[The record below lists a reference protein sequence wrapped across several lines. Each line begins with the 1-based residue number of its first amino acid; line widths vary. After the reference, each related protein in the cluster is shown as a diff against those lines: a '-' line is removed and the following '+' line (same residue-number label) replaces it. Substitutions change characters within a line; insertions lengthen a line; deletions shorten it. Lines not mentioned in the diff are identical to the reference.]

1 MNNSNNTKDEYN
13 SIVTVVF
20 IFFLIVTRICINSY
34 QKQNI
39 VIACINFFSMFYV
52 LWRIYYRINS
62 YLKNRRKKSS
72 IFKDQH
78 NKFIKLFRLVVLIL
92 FILIVSYILC
102 LIFIKPFYSLGSCI
116 NDIISLLALLFSIE
130 DEKIV
135 KTIIEYY
142 RLK

>member
-1 MNNSNNTKDEYN
+1 MNNSDDSKDEYN

-20 IFFLIVTRICINSY
+20 IFFLIATRICINSN
-34 QKQNI
+34 QKQNMI
-39 VIACINFFSMFYV
+39 IACINFFSMFYV

-62 YLKNRRKKSS
+62 YLKNRRNKSS

-78 NKFIKLFRLVVLIL
+78 DKFKKFFCVITLVLIT
-92 FILIVSYILC
+92 LIVSYILC
-102 LIFIKPFYSLGSCI
+102 LYFIEPFYPLGSCI
-116 NDIISLLALLFSIE
+116 NDIISLLDLLFSIE